1 MTMVNFAE
9 RLYGHDGVVDVAVA
23 TGTAG
28 VAVVAW
34 RAAEREDGSTRVL
47 RPSCF
52 REQDPD
58 AFERKIG
65 GRDGGSVCLG
75 ADAGAHVEGVKS
87 GAAEDVL
94 WWSWMLV
101 STVHSS

>member
-1 MTMVNFAE
+1 MVKFAE

-47 RPSCF
+47 WLSRF
-52 REQDPD
+52 REQNPD

-87 GAAEDVL
+87 GAGEDIFR
-94 WWSWMLV
+94 WGWMLV
-101 STVHSS
+101 STAHPG

>member
-1 MTMVNFAE
+1 MVNFAE
-9 RLYGHDGVVDVAVA
+9 RLYGHNDVVDVAVA
-23 TGTAG
+23 TSTAG

-34 RAAEREDGSTRVL
+34 RAAEREDSIRVFW
-47 RPSCF
+47 RSCF

-58 AFERKIG
+58 TFEREIG
-65 GRDGGSVCLG
+65 GRDHRSVCLG

-87 GAAEDVL
+87 GAGKNVL

-101 STVHSS
+101 STAHSG

>member
-1 MTMVNFAE
+1 MMTMVNFAK
-9 RLYGHDGVVDVAVA
+9 RLYGHNGVVDVAVA

-34 RAAEREDGSTRVL
+34 RAAECKDGRVL

-52 REQDPD
+52 RKQDPD
-58 AFERKIG
+58 AIEGEIG
-65 GRDGGSVCLG
+65 GRDGGLVGLG

-87 GAAEDVL
+87 GAGEDVF
-94 WWSWMLV
+94 WWS
-101 STVHSS
+101 